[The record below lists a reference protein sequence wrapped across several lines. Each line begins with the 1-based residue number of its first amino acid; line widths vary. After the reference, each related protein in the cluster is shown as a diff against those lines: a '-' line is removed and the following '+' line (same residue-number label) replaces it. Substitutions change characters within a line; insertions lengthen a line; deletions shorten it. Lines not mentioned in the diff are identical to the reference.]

1 LDLFF
6 VFSVAADVKCIVT
19 EAGMSAI
26 RAGQKTVKEK
36 DFLLAIDKVCEKK
49 FNNTSLLT
57 NYN

>member
-1 LDLFF
+1 
-6 VFSVAADVKCIVT
+6 VKCVVT
-19 EAGMSAI
+19 EAGLNAI
-26 RAGQKTVKEK
+26 RSGQKTVKEK